1 MGSTGIPNCPRRG
14 LSGTVQTMGPTD
26 WGTAVVVDPKELHRL
41 EADSRKL
48 GALRRG
54 RALAAVLL
62 VATGALSVCVAYRQ
76 HSTVSRLRVKV
87 HECRANAAREQTP
100 PACANLDR

>member
-1 MGSTGIPNCPRRG
+1 
-14 LSGTVQTMGPTD
+14 MGPTD

-87 HECRANAAREQTP
+87 HECRTNAAREQTP

>member
-1 MGSTGIPNCPRRG
+1 MSLPPRC
-14 LSGTVQTMGPTD
+14 LSF
-26 WGTAVVVDPKELHRL
+26 
-41 EADSRKL
+41 
-48 GALRRG
+48 
-54 RALAAVLL
+54 AAVLL